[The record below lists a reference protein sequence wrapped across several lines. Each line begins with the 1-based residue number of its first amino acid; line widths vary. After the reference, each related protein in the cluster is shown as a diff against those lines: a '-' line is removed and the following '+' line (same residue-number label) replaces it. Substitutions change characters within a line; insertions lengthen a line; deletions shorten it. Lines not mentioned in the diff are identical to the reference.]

1 MRRPAGFRSVVKA
14 EVGEAAR
21 DAVAAAQ
28 AALLDDHRPGGERQM
43 LRLYELLVPPLDEW
57 MRRQVQASS
66 GDAQDG
72 APMSV
77 AAGLLGLWEELL
89 DIDVERES
97 IEELLVFYAGR
108 VDSNSSAAQ
117 VSTPADVESLLASSP
132 RPEARFFR
140 RLERRAAGSLGDR
153 GHISVQRGAQLVL
166 ERSPP
171 APDGEAPFDDPPLS
185 CEIGDFLDGDR
196 LILRWSVPLPGQVA
210 VLHAAFSSDASEPE
224 LSLLLPQDSGEA
236 VVRRHNEIVEVIGE
250 LSALSQRPF
259 HALIV
264 LWVPEMLPPSWAS
277 EAALRRRVP
286 PDARLFVYR
295 YTVRPAAHVPS
306 A

>member
-1 MRRPAGFRSVVKA
+1 VRRPAGFRSVVSVEIA
-14 EVGEAAR
+14 EAAR

-28 AALLDDHRPGGERQM
+28 AALLDDHRRGAERQL
-43 LRLYELLVPPLDEW
+43 LRLYELLVAPLDDW
-57 MRRQVQASS
+57 MRRRIGEA
-66 GDAQDG
+66 DDG
-72 APMSV
+72 AVMSS
-77 AAGLLGLWEELL
+77 AAGLLGLWEEIL
-89 DIDVERES
+89 DVDVERES

-108 VDSNSSAAQ
+108 VDPATPAAQ
-117 VSTPADVESLLASSP
+117 ATTAADVESLLARAP

-153 GHISVQRGAQLVL
+153 GHITVQRGAQLVL
-166 ERSPP
+166 ERAP
-171 APDGEAPFDDPPLS
+171 AMPDGEAPFAEPSWS
-185 CEIGDFLDGDR
+185 CEIGDFIDGDR

-236 VVRRHNEIVEVIGE
+236 VVRRHGEVVEVIGE
-250 LSALSQRPF
+250 VSALSQRPF

-264 LWVPEMLPPSWAS
+264 LWAPELLPPSWAG
-277 EAALRRRVP
+277 EVALRRRVP

>member
-1 MRRPAGFRSVVKA
+1 MRRTAGFRSVVST
-14 EVGEAAR
+14 EIGEAAR

-28 AALLDDHRPGGERQM
+28 AALLDDHRLGAQRQM
-43 LRLYELLVPPLDEW
+43 LRLYELLVPPLDAW
-57 MRRQVQASS
+57 MGQQI
-66 GDAQDG
+66 GDSRDG
-72 APMSV
+72 APMSA

-89 DIDVERES
+89 DVDVERES

-108 VDSNSSAAQ
+108 VDPASPAAQ
-117 VSTPADVESLLASSP
+117 VSSPADVEALLAAAP

-153 GHISVQRGAQLVL
+153 GHLSVQRGAQLVL

-171 APDGEAPFDDPPLS
+171 APDGEAPFGDPPWS

-210 VLHAAFSSDASEPE
+210 VLHAAFSSETSEPE

-264 LWVPEMLPPSWAS
+264 LWAPELLPPSWAS

-286 PDARLFVYR
+286 PDARMFIYR

>member
-1 MRRPAGFRSVVKA
+1 MRRPAGFRAVVST
-14 EVGEAAR
+14 EIGEAAR

-28 AALLDDHRPGGERQM
+28 AALLDDHRSGAQRQM
-43 LRLYELLVPPLDEW
+43 LRIYELLVPPLDAW
-57 MRRQVQASS
+57 VRRQVAVSA
-66 GDAQDG
+66 AQDG

-77 AAGLLGLWEELL
+77 AAGLLGLWEEIL
-89 DIDVERES
+89 DVDVERES

-108 VDSNSSAAQ
+108 IDSASAAAQ
-117 VSTPADVESLLASSP
+117 VTTAADVESLLAAAP
-132 RPEARFFR
+132 HPEARFFR

-153 GHISVQRGAQLVL
+153 GHISVQRGTQLVL

-171 APDGEAPFDDPPLS
+171 APDGEAPFDDAPWS
-185 CEIGDFLDGDR
+185 CEIGDFIDGDR
-196 LILRWSVPLPGQVA
+196 LILRWPVPLPGQVA

-224 LSLLLPQDSGEA
+224 LSLLLPQDSNEA

-250 LSALSQRPF
+250 LAALSQRPF

-264 LWVPEMLPPSWAS
+264 LWAPELLPPSWAG
-277 EAALRRRVP
+277 EVALRRRVP
-286 PDARLFVYR
+286 PDARMFIYR
-295 YTVRPAAHVPS
+295 YTVRPASHVPS